1 MRGIFICLIFDVKN
15 KNYIKFPKF
24 SLQSKIYVVY
34 LLSKVIGGEV
44 STKRKD
50 GNDYGKVHTQR
61 FC

>member
-50 GNDYGKVHTQR
+50 GN
-61 FC
+61 

>member
-1 MRGIFICLIFDVKN
+1 MRGIFICLIFAAKN

-34 LLSKVIGGEV
+34 LLNKVISGRL
-44 STKRKD
+44 STNRKD
-50 GNDYGKVHTQR
+50 GNDYGKVYTQR